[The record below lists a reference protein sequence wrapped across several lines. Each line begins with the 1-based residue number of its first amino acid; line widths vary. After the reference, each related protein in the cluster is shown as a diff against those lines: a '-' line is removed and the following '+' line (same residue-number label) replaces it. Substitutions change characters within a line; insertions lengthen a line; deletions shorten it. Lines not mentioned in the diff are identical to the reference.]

1 MRRLLPL
8 LLLLAL
14 LPVVPA
20 AGKAAVPALHRQG
33 RWLVD
38 DQGRVVVLHGVNAV
52 WKRAPYVPP
61 ATAAG
66 FTERDA
72 QWLADQGF
80 NTVRLGVIFA
90 GVMPRAGQVD
100 QRYLDRIEVVVR
112 MLAARH
118 IWVLLDFHQDMY
130 NHRFGGEGFPDWAV
144 HDDGVPTPVQ
154 LGFPANYFQ
163 PSTSRA
169 FDNLY
174 ANTAGVADHYA
185 AAWRAVAQRFRDVP
199 YVMGYDLINEPWP
212 GTQAGT
218 CANPVGC
225 PAFDSQQLQ
234 PFYARILRAIRSV
247 DRRHLVWIEPQV
259 LFNFGAGSTL
269 TSFGDPRMGF
279 SFHEYCLTA
288 SLTHAQ
294 GGTAG
299 PDCHQLGSLVFDNA
313 DRAAAEQGWTSLL
326 TEFGASD
333 DLADLAD
340 VTALAD
346 QHLVGWQY
354 WHYKEWGDP
363 TTESQESGG
372 QGMFTDDADLSTLKQ
387 AKADILIRA
396 YPRAT
401 AGTPLSWLPL
411 GDAFLYWYRP
421 ARGVTEIVMPARHFP
436 RGYTVKLE
444 GPARVVSKPGAAV
457 LLIRSTGSAGS
468 VSVVASPR

>member
-1 MRRLLPL
+1 VTF

-14 LPVVPA
+14 VPVVHASGA
-20 AGKAAVPALHRQG
+20 AGPRVPSLHREG

-72 QWLADQGF
+72 QWIADQGF

-90 GVMPRAGQVD
+90 GVMPREGVVD
-100 QRYLDRIEVVVR
+100 QRYLDRIEKLVR
-112 MLAARH
+112 MLAARKV
-118 IWVLLDFHQDMY
+118 WVLLDFHQDMY
-130 NHRFGGEGFPDWAV
+130 NERFGGEGFPDWAV
-144 HDDGVPTPVQ
+144 HDDGLPTPVQ

-174 ANTAGVADHYA
+174 ANADGVADHYA
-185 AAWRAVAQRFRDVP
+185 TAWRAVAQRFRDVP

-212 GTQAGT
+212 GTQAAT

-225 PAFDSQQLQ
+225 PAFEAQSLQ
-234 PFYARILRAIRSV
+234 PFYAKLVSAIRAV
-247 DRRHLVWIEPQV
+247 DRRHLIWVEPQV
-259 LFNFGAGSTL
+259 LFNFGGGSTL
-269 TSFGDPRMGF
+269 TGIDDPQVGF

-288 SLTHAQ
+288 ALTHAQ

-299 PDCHQLGSLVFDNA
+299 PECHELGSLVFDNA
-313 DRAAAEQGWTSLL
+313 AAAAEANGWTSLL

-333 DLADLAD
+333 DLADIAD

-346 QHLVGWQY
+346 EHLVGWQY

-372 QGMFTDDADLSTLKQ
+372 QGMFTNDADLSTLKQ

-401 AGTPLSWLPL
+401 AGTPVKWLPV
-411 GDAFLYWYRP
+411 GKGFYYWWL
-421 ARGVTEIVMPARHFP
+421 AKDGVTEIVLPRRQFP
-436 RGYTVKLE
+436 RGYIVAVK
-444 GPARVVSKPGAAV
+444 GGTVVSARGAEVLVVRTRKGAGAQVAV
-457 LLIRSTGSAGS
+457 A
-468 VSVVASPR
+468 PR